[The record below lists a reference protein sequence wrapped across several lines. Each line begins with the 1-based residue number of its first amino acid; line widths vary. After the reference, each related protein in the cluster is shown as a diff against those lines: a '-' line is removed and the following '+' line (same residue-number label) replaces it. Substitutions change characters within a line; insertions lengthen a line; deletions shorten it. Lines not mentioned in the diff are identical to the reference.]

1 MAHAEEGAQVADVGL
16 SYGAGGSGDAVKGSS
31 ADDQRDMARMGKEQE
46 VRRDFRTVSMFGFS
60 MILMCSW
67 EGILSTAAIG
77 LGNGGSAGVLYTNLA
92 TWLGFIA
99 VYASLGEMGSMMP
112 TSGGQYRSSNPDIN
126 PLILPLT
133 PAQTG
138 PRYQRFLSYVVGWLG
153 VLGWQVGVAFSGFL
167 VGTQIQGLLALNHEW
182 YTYERWHGTLLILAM
197 LLFSVL
203 FNTLL
208 AHQLP
213 LLEYVV
219 LAIHLLGFLC
229 ILIPLWALSP
239 KTPSTEVWTSFNDPG
254 WGSQGLS
261 TLIGIVASVAPLL
274 GADAAA
280 HMAEELVNASFTLPR
295 ILLWAT
301 VVNGAMA
308 FVMLV
313 TFCYCIGDLESVLS
327 TPTGYPFIQVFYKS
341 TQSLP
346 AANAMTSLIIILSA
360 CSNITVMAGSSRQLF
375 AFARDSGVPFASWVA
390 YVRPRSNVPVNAI
403 IVSFVVAVI
412 IALINVGST
421 VAFNSVTSL
430 GTGTLTI
437 SYIISIS
444 CMIWRKLSGR
454 PLLPSHFDMGRRFGL
469 AVNFVAL
476 AFMCLVFVI
485 AFFPPVPL
493 PLLTVVSMNWSILI
507 FGVVVLFSM
516 GYYVIFGRKQY
527 VGPVAFVRRL
537 E

>member
-1 MAHAEEGAQVADVGL
+1 MAHDEKGAPVADVGL
-16 SYGAGGSGDAVKGSS
+16 PYGAGGSGDAIKGSN

-46 VRRDFRTVSMFGFS
+46 VRVRIPAMT
-60 MILMCSW
+60 
-67 EGILSTAAIG
+67 IG
-77 LGNGGSAGVLYTNLA
+77 LSVSE
-92 TWLGFIA
+92 F
-99 VYASLGEMGSMMP
+99 ASP
-112 TSGGQYRSSNPDIN
+112 K
-126 PLILPLT
+126 
-133 PAQTG
+133 
-138 PRYQRFLSYVVGWLG
+138 YQRFLSYVVGWLG

-167 VGTQIQGLLALNHEW
+167 VGTQIQGLLALNYEW

-229 ILIPLWALSP
+229 ILIPLWALS
-239 KTPSTEVWTSFNDPG
+239 TRSPSTEVWTSFNDPG
-254 WGSQGLS
+254 WGNQGLS

-327 TPTGYPFIQVFYKS
+327 TPTGYPFIQVFYNS

-403 IVSFVVAVI
+403 IVSFAVAVL
-412 IALINVGST
+412 IALINIGST

-469 AVNFVAL
+469 VVNFVAL

-485 AFFPPVPL
+485 AFFPPIPL

-516 GYYVIFGRKQY
+516 GYYVVFGRKQY

>member
-1 MAHAEEGAQVADVGL
+1 MA
-16 SYGAGGSGDAVKGSS
+16 
-31 ADDQRDMARMGKEQE
+31 
-46 VRRDFRTVSMFGFS
+46 
-60 MILMCSW
+60 
-67 EGILSTAAIG
+67 
-77 LGNGGSAGVLYTNLA
+77 
-92 TWLGFIA
+92 
-99 VYASLGEMGSMMP
+99 
-112 TSGGQYRSSNPDIN
+112 
-126 PLILPLT
+126 
-133 PAQTG
+133 
-138 PRYQRFLSYVVGWLG
+138 
-153 VLGWQVGVAFSGFL
+153 
-167 VGTQIQGLLALNHEW
+167 
-182 YTYERWHGTLLILAM
+182 
-197 LLFSVL
+197 
-203 FNTLL
+203 
-208 AHQLP
+208 
-213 LLEYVV
+213 
-219 LAIHLLGFLC
+219 
-229 ILIPLWALSP
+229 
-239 KTPSTEVWTSFNDPG
+239 VWTSFNDPG

-313 TFCYCIGDLESVLS
+313 TFCYCIGDLESGNPLDTYWLPIREQS
-327 TPTGYPFIQVFYKS
+327 SRPMMRTRWLTPQSNPQIQVFYNS

-412 IALINVGST
+412 IALINIGST

-469 AVNFVAL
+469 AVNFVAV

-516 GYYVIFGRKQY
+516 GYYVVFGRKQY

>member
-1 MAHAEEGAQVADVGL
+1 
-16 SYGAGGSGDAVKGSS
+16 
-31 ADDQRDMARMGKEQE
+31 
-46 VRRDFRTVSMFGFS
+46 
-60 MILMCSW
+60 
-67 EGILSTAAIG
+67 
-77 LGNGGSAGVLYTNLA
+77 
-92 TWLGFIA
+92 
-99 VYASLGEMGSMMP
+99 
-112 TSGGQYRSSNPDIN
+112 
-126 PLILPLT
+126 
-133 PAQTG
+133 
-138 PRYQRFLSYVVGWLG
+138 
-153 VLGWQVGVAFSGFL
+153 
-167 VGTQIQGLLALNHEW
+167 
-182 YTYERWHGTLLILAM
+182 
-197 LLFSVL
+197 
-203 FNTLL
+203 
-208 AHQLP
+208 
-213 LLEYVV
+213 
-219 LAIHLLGFLC
+219 
-229 ILIPLWALSP
+229 
-239 KTPSTEVWTSFNDPG
+239 
-254 WGSQGLS
+254 
-261 TLIGIVASVAPLL
+261 
-274 GADAAA
+274 
-280 HMAEELVNASFTLPR
+280 MAEELVNASFTLPR

-327 TPTGYPFIQVFYKS
+327 TPTGYPFIQVFYNS

-412 IALINVGST
+412 IALINIGST

-469 AVNFVAL
+469 VVNFVAL

-516 GYYVIFGRKQY
+516 GYYVVFGRKQY